1 MPSLLNATVAD
12 LSRALSNGQL
22 SSAAL
27 TAAYLAR
34 IAEVNGYFHAVIE
47 TNPDAISI
55 AQALDQEQRTK
66 GRRGP
71 LHGIPI
77 LLKDI
82 VFTLDKMET
91 TAGSTVLLGS
101 RLSQEAR
108 VARKLREAGAVILG
122 KTNMSEWGMFRT
134 TKGGS
139 GWTARGGLSLGA
151 YCHNMKASGSSS
163 GSAVATALGLAA
175 ACIGGET
182 DGSIISPASK
192 NGVVGIKPT
201 AGLVSSDG
209 LVPLALKQDV
219 PGPMARTVTDAACLL
234 DVLAEETPSR
244 SNASYASAFTG
255 TDLSGLR
262 IGVPSSS
269 LLQASDAPL
278 QAFNNAL
285 HLLESSGATI
295 VRDANYA
302 CLEEF
307 TKLSKEEQ
315 VFTLAGYFQTDIKQ
329 YLTGLDTNP
338 HGLKDLGDIIRL
350 TKQDPLEQYP
360 ERGIDLFDLAHS
372 IDVQGAEFQAALK
385 QNEYFSRDGGIPGTL
400 KAHSLDL
407 IVAPAMYGPTVSLA
421 ARGGFPAVVVPLG
434 KYPEGTAVK
443 QARNGPDTL
452 VDIAPGL
459 PFGIIFTGD
468 AHTERTL
475 LRVAFAFEQ
484 LTNVRDT
491 LVPFN
496 PPQTDLSHLDLM
508 QDPPLGDSK
517 V

>member
-22 SSAAL
+22 SSAAP

-47 TNPDAISI
+47 TNPDAITI
-55 AQALDQEQRTK
+55 AQALDEEQRTK

-91 TAGSTVLLGS
+91 TSGSTVLLGA
-101 RLSQEAR
+101 RPSQEAR
-108 VARKLREAGAVILG
+108 VACKLREAGA
-122 KTNMSEWGMFRT
+122 GMFRT
-134 TKGGS
+134 TKVGS

-151 YCHNMKASGSSS
+151 CCHNMKASGSSS

-175 ACIGGET
+175 ACISGET
-182 DGSIISPASK
+182 DRSIISPASK

-219 PGPMARTVTDAACLL
+219 PGPMARTVTDAAYLL
-234 DVLAEETPSR
+234 DILTEETPSR
-244 SNASYASAFTG
+244 GNASHVSALTG
-255 TDLSGLR
+255 INLSGLR

-269 LLQASDAPL
+269 LLQTSDAPL

-295 VRDANYA
+295 VRDADYA
-302 CLEEF
+302 CLEKF
-307 TKLSKEEQ
+307 SRLSKEDQ
-315 VFTLAGYFQTDIKQ
+315 VFVLAGYFQTDIKK
-329 YLTGLDTNP
+329 YLASLKANP
-338 HGLKDLGDIIRL
+338 RSLKDLGDIIRL
-350 TKQDPLEQYP
+350 TKQDPQEQYP
-360 ERGIDLFDLAHS
+360 ERGIDLFELAYS
-372 IDVQGAEFQAALK
+372 VDVQGAEFQAALK
-385 QNEYFSRDGGIPGTL
+385 RNAYFSGDGGIPGTL

-407 IVAPAMYGPTVSLA
+407 IVAPAMYRPTVSLA
-421 ARGGFPAVVVPLG
+421 VRGGFPAVVVPLG

-443 QARNGPDTL
+443 QAKNGPDTL
-452 VDIAPGL
+452 IDIAPGL

-468 AHTERTL
+468 AHTERIL

-496 PPQTDLSHLDLM
+496 PPQTDLSHLDRT
-508 QDPPLGDSK
+508 QGPLVGDSK